1 MAATHFPLQIV
12 SPASVVF
19 DARVEMVEVPGLEGD
34 FGVLPGHA
42 PFFSMLRPGVITLHL
57 VDHQKQRYFAT
68 SGYADVSPAGCTILS
83 EHVQNLDEISL
94 ADAEAAVAASEKAL
108 AGAETDKARANATNH
123 LAAAKTLLAA
133 IRG

>member
-1 MAATHFPLQIV
+1 MITHFPLHIV
-12 SPASVVF
+12 SPSSTVF
-19 DARVEMVEVPGLEGD
+19 DARVSMVEVPGLEGD

-57 VDHQKQRYFAT
+57 VDQAKLRYFAT

-94 ADAEAAVAASEKAL
+94 ADAEAALAATEKDVADA
-108 AGAETDKARANATNH
+108 TDDKARASA
-123 LAAAKTLLAA
+123 LKRVSAAKTLLAA